1 MDKDSDVITRR
12 EHDEYA
18 KRVQDEDQR
27 QNKRLDLLENSVS
40 QIGDLVVSIKELATN
55 MRHMAEEQKKQGD
68 RLQALEGKDG
78 EMWRQ
83 VMGYVIT
90 FIIGI
95 LISFAFSHI

>member
-12 EHDEYA
+12 EHEEYS

-27 QNKRLDLLENSVS
+27 QNKRLDLLEKSVS

-55 MRHMAEEQKKQGD
+55 MRHMAEEQEKQGD